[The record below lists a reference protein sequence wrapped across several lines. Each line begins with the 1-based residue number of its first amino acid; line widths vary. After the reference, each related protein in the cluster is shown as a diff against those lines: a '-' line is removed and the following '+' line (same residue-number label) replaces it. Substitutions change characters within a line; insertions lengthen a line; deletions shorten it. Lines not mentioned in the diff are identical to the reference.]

1 MIKLVST
8 FLNSEGK
15 THNFTFKNPDTTK
28 SPEEIKESL
37 NLLSS
42 LNLFEKDGVGL
53 FQEVVKA
60 KYVETIE
67 RPIFEGD
74 ELFGEPASIE
84 DIPEEATLPE
94 EVDTASLEELKAK
107 SSWRELPQV
116 PKVSLSSSAKEEV
129 SIDELNEAPET
140 NFKALTIEETDQK
153 IPNLTNE
160 PSNKP
165 YDIVKE
171 MLRRKLRRRKKE
183 EERQHSPDSSS

>member
-15 THNFTFKNPDTTK
+15 THNFTVKNPDTTK

-37 NLLSS
+37 KLLSS

-60 KYVETIE
+60 KFLETIE

-74 ELFGEPASIE
+74 ELFGEPAPIE
-84 DIPEEATLPE
+84 ESPEEEVTLPE
-94 EVDTASLEELKAK
+94 EVDTTSLEELKAK

-116 PKVSLSSSAKEEV
+116 PKLSLSSLAKEEV
-129 SIDELNEAPET
+129 YIDAPTETSDNPKQMVELTEKPNEEHSDPPE
-140 NFKALTIEETDQK
+140 
-153 IPNLTNE
+153 
-160 PSNKP
+160 KP
-165 YDIVKE
+165 YNIVKE
-171 MLRRKLRRRKKE
+171 MFRRRLRRKAKEQRRDMP
-183 EERQHSPDSSS
+183 PDVST